1 MGHTA
6 GSIRVAD
13 AEHMAHGQQE
23 SEGIRTRR
31 PRLTSG
37 LSVRAKAVLA
47 AAGTVAFAIALC
59 MLALVLALQH
69 NLRASA
75 DLDARNAAV
84 AIKGQLGKT
93 RAMPQRAFIVAPG
106 AVTIRDASGR
116 TVTPIT
122 PTDAASQGP
131 TGLPR
136 LHTEPT
142 EPTEPTG
149 PAEPVEPTEP
159 AEAAEPVEAGRPY
172 SVTVSPSTTSLD
184 SATGL
189 LLRQAAPAAAGLVLF
204 VAGLTWLL
212 VGRALRPVAA
222 MRQEFTEI
230 TERDLHRRVP
240 VPRARDEIHRLARTM
255 NATLDRLHRAMTR
268 QRQFVADASHELRSP
283 IAAVRAQLELVL
295 ARPSRTDWPA
305 AVHKALRDTDRLQ
318 AVASDLLL
326 LARLDAQEAPPKA
339 AVDLGALAAEEV
351 RRHPG
356 ALTMDRPP
364 MATTDQPTMAGGHP
378 TKTGD
383 RLTKSGNQDRAA
395 VVTGSRVQLSR
406 LLTNLADNARRHTR
420 TSVSITVAVQGG
432 MVELAVDDD
441 GPGIPESDRE
451 RVFERFT
458 RLDDARARQDGGT
471 GLGLAIAND
480 IAHAHGGTLTVLTSP
495 RGGARLLLRL
505 PRAA

>member
-1 MGHTA
+1 M
-6 GSIRVAD
+6 
-13 AEHMAHGQQE
+13 
-23 SEGIRTRR
+23 
-31 PRLTSG
+31 TSG

-47 AAGTVAFAIALC
+47 AAGTVAFAIGLC

-84 AIKGQLGKT
+84 AIKGQLARTHPAPK
-93 RAMPQRAFIVAPG
+93 RALIVAPG
-106 AVTIRDASGR
+106 AVTIKDVAGR
-116 TVTPIT
+116 TVTPIM
-122 PTDAASQGP
+122 
-131 TGLPR
+131 
-136 LHTEPT
+136 PT
-142 EPTEPTG
+142 EAGSRQTEATPQDST
-149 PAEPVEPTEP
+149 AAT
-159 AEAAEPVEAGRPY
+159 AAEPLDAGQPY
-172 SVTVSPSTTSLD
+172 SVKVSPSTTAVD
-184 SATGL
+184 NATGL

-222 MRQEFTEI
+222 MRREFTEI

-326 LARLDAQEAPPKA
+326 LARLDAQEAPRTA

-356 ALTMDRPP
+356 ALTL
-364 MATTDQPTMAGGHP
+364 AGE
-378 TKTGD
+378 
-383 RLTKSGNQDRAA
+383 QERAA

-420 TSVSITVAVQGG
+420 TTVSITVAVRGG
-432 MVELAVDDD
+432 QVELAVDDD
-441 GPGIPESDRE
+441 GPGIPEADRE

-480 IAHAHGGTLTVLTSP
+480 IAHAHGGSLTVLTSP
-495 RGGARLLLRL
+495 RGGARLLLCL
-505 PRAA
+505 PRTDPAQP

>member
-1 MGHTA
+1 M
-6 GSIRVAD
+6 
-13 AEHMAHGQQE
+13 
-23 SEGIRTRR
+23 
-31 PRLTSG
+31 
-37 LSVRAKAVLA
+37 SVRAKAVLA

-75 DLDARNAAV
+75 DLDARKAAV

-93 RAMPQRAFIVAPG
+93 RPMPQRAFVVAPG
-106 AVTIRDASGR
+106 EVTIKDAYGR
-116 TVTPIT
+116 TVTPTT
-122 PTDAASQGP
+122 PTEAGSQGS
-131 TGLPR
+131 TGLST
-136 LHTEPT
+136 L
-142 EPTEPTG
+142 
-149 PAEPVEPTEP
+149 PAEP
-159 AEAAEPVEAGRPY
+159 AEPVEAGQPY

-356 ALTMDRPP
+356 ALTMD
-364 MATTDQPTMAGGHP
+364 QPTMAGDH
-378 TKTGD
+378 
-383 RLTKSGNQDRAA
+383 LTKSGNQDRAA
-395 VVTGSRVQLSR
+395 VVAGSRVQLSR

-420 TSVSITVAVQGG
+420 TGVSITVAVHGG

>member
-1 MGHTA
+1 MGHIA
-6 GSIRVAD
+6 GLR
-13 AEHMAHGQQE
+13 HMAHEDEPGDAE
-23 SEGIRTRR
+23 PRR
-31 PRLTSG
+31 PRRLTSG

-75 DLDARNAAV
+75 DVDADKAAA
-84 AIKGQLGKT
+84 AIKGQLGRT
-93 RAMPQRAFIVAPG
+93 RVLPQRALVVAPG
-106 AVTIRDASGR
+106 AVTIKDASGR
-116 TVTPIT
+116 TVTPMT
-122 PTDAASQGP
+122 PTDAGTPKSVEAV
-131 TGLPR
+131 R
-136 LHTEPT
+136 L
-142 EPTEPTG
+142 
-149 PAEPVEPTEP
+149 PAEPVG
-159 AEAAEPVEAGRPY
+159 AGQSY

-283 IAAVRAQLELVL
+283 ITAVRAQLELVL
-295 ARPSRTDWPA
+295 SRPSRTDWPA

-326 LARLDAQEAPPKA
+326 LARLDAQEAPPRS

-351 RRHPG
+351 RRHPD
-356 ALTMDRPP
+356 AVTM
-364 MATTDQPTMAGGHP
+364 DQPTPAGDHLTTAGDHL
-378 TKTGD
+378 TKAGD
-383 RLTKSGNQDRAA
+383 RLTKPGGQEAA

-420 TSVSITVAVQGG
+420 TTVSITVAARGG

>member
-1 MGHTA
+1 
-6 GSIRVAD
+6 
-13 AEHMAHGQQE
+13 MAHGQPE
-23 SEGIRTRR
+23 SEGARTRR

-75 DLDARNAAV
+75 DLDARKAAV
-84 AIKGQLGKT
+84 SIKGQLGKT
-93 RAMPQRAFIVAPG
+93 ATMPQRVFVVAPG
-106 AVTIRDASGR
+106 AVTIKDAAGR
-116 TVTPIT
+116 TVTPTT
-122 PTDAASQGP
+122 PTEPGSQGS
-131 TGLPR
+131 TGLSR
-136 LHTEPT
+136 LPAEPT

-149 PAEPVEPTEP
+149 PTAPSEP
-159 AEAAEPVEAGRPY
+159 AKPVAAGQPY

-222 MRQEFTEI
+222 MRREFTEI

-295 ARPSRTDWPA
+295 ARPSRTDWPV

-326 LARLDAQEAPPKA
+326 LARLDVREAPPKT

-356 ALTMDRPP
+356 ALTMDQL
-364 MATTDQPTMAGGHP
+364 AEAGG
-378 TKTGD
+378 
-383 RLTKSGNQDRAA
+383 RERAA

-406 LLTNLADNARRHTR
+406 LLTNLTDNARRHTR
-420 TSVSITVAVQGG
+420 TTVSITVAVHGG
-432 MVELAVDDD
+432 LVELAVDDD
-441 GPGIPESDRE
+441 GPGIPEGDRE

>member
-1 MGHTA
+1 
-6 GSIRVAD
+6 
-13 AEHMAHGQQE
+13 MAHGQQE
-23 SEGIRTRR
+23 PEGIRTRR

-84 AIKGQLGKT
+84 AIKGQLGNA
-93 RAMPQRAFIVAPG
+93 RAMPQRAYIVAAPG
-106 AVTIRDASGR
+106 QVTIRDASGR
-116 TVTPIT
+116 TVTPT
-122 PTDAASQGP
+122 APTDTASQGP
-131 TGLPR
+131 PGLSR
-136 LHTEPT
+136 LPT
-142 EPTEPTG
+142 EPTEPSES
-149 PAEPVEPTEP
+149 AESAESAEPTEP
-159 AEAAEPVEAGRPY
+159 VQAGRPY

-222 MRQEFTEI
+222 MRREFTEI

-356 ALTMDRPP
+356 TLTMDQP
-364 MATTDQPTMAGGHP
+364 TTAGGHQPKTAGGDQPTTAGGHP
-378 TKTGD
+378 TTAGD
-383 RLTKSGNQDRAA
+383 RLTKSGNRDRAA

-420 TSVSITVAVQGG
+420 SSVSISVAVRGG

>member
-1 MGHTA
+1 
-6 GSIRVAD
+6 
-13 AEHMAHGQQE
+13 MAHGQLE
-23 SEGIRTRR
+23 SEGARAHR

-75 DLDARNAAV
+75 DLDARKAAV
-84 AIKGQLGKT
+84 SIKGQLGKT
-93 RAMPQRAFIVAPG
+93 AAMPQRVFVVAPG
-106 AVTIRDASGR
+106 AVTIKDAAGR
-116 TVTPIT
+116 TVTPTT
-122 PTDAASQGP
+122 PTEPGSQGS
-131 TGLPR
+131 TGLSR
-136 LHTEPT
+136 LPA

-149 PAEPVEPTEP
+149 PAAPSEP
-159 AEAAEPVEAGRPY
+159 AKPVAAGQPY

-222 MRQEFTEI
+222 MRREFTEI

-295 ARPSRTDWPA
+295 ARPSRTDWPV

-326 LARLDAQEAPPKA
+326 LARLDVREAPPKT

-356 ALTMDRPP
+356 ALTMDQLPK
-364 MATTDQPTMAGGHP
+364 AGG
-378 TKTGD
+378 
-383 RLTKSGNQDRAA
+383 QDPAA

-406 LLTNLADNARRHTR
+406 LLTNLTDNARRHTR
-420 TSVSITVAVQGG
+420 TTVSITVAVHGG
-432 MVELAVDDD
+432 LVELAVDDD
-441 GPGIPESDRE
+441 GPGIPEGDRE

>member
-13 AEHMAHGQQE
+13 AEHTANAEHMADGQRE
-23 SEGIRTRR
+23 SEGTRTHR

-75 DLDARNAAV
+75 DLDARKAAV

-93 RAMPQRAFIVAPG
+93 RAMPQRAYIVAPG
-106 AVTIRDASGR
+106 AVTIKDASGR
-116 TVTPIT
+116 TVTPMS
-122 PTDAASQGP
+122 PTDTASQGS
-131 TGLPR
+131 TGLPK
-136 LHTEPT
+136 LHTEPAEPT
-142 EPTEPTG
+142 EPTK
-149 PAEPVEPTEP
+149 PAEP
-159 AEAAEPVEAGRPY
+159 AEAGQPY
-172 SVTVSPSTTSLD
+172 KVSVSPSTTSLD

-189 LLRQAAPAAAGLVLF
+189 MLRQAAPAAAGLVLF

-295 ARPSRTDWPA
+295 ARPSRTDWPD

-339 AVDLGALAAEEV
+339 AVDLGALAADEV

-356 ALTMDRPP
+356 ALTM
-364 MATTDQPTMAGGHP
+364 AGGEE
-378 TKTGD
+378 
-383 RLTKSGNQDRAA
+383 AA

-420 TSVSITVAVQGG
+420 TGVSITVAVQGG

-505 PRAA
+505 PRAV

>member
-1 MGHTA
+1 MGL
-6 GSIRVAD
+6 
-13 AEHMAHGQQE
+13 HMAHE
-23 SEGIRTRR
+23 DEPADAAPRR
-31 PRLTSG
+31 PRRPTSG

-75 DLDARNAAV
+75 DLDAQKAAV
-84 AIKGQLGKT
+84 AIKGQLGRT
-93 RAMPQRAFIVAPG
+93 QTMPKRAFIVAPG
-106 AVTIRDASGR
+106 GVTIKDASGR
-116 TVTPIT
+116 TVTPVA
-122 PTDAASQGP
+122 PTDPSATKPAWRSTP
-131 TGLPR
+131 
-136 LHTEPT
+136 
-142 EPTEPTG
+142 
-149 PAEPVEPTEP
+149 PAEL
-159 AEAAEPVEAGRPY
+159 AEPLGAGQPY
-172 SVTVSPSTTSLD
+172 SVKVSPSTTSLD

-230 TERDLHRRVP
+230 TERALHRRVP

-255 NATLDRLHRAMTR
+255 NATLDRLQRAMTR

-295 ARPSRTDWPA
+295 ARPSRTDWPT

-326 LARLDAQEAPPKA
+326 LARLDAQEAPPTA

-356 ALTMDRPP
+356 ALTMDG
-364 MATTDQPTMAGGHP
+364 DQEGV
-378 TKTGD
+378 
-383 RLTKSGNQDRAA
+383 A

-420 TSVSITVAVQGG
+420 TTVSVSVAVEGG
-432 MVELAVDDD
+432 TVELAVDDD
-441 GPGIPESDRE
+441 GPGIPEADRE

-458 RLDDARARQDGGT
+458 RLDDARARHDGGT

-480 IAHAHGGTLTVLTSP
+480 IAHAHGGTLTALTSP

-505 PRAA
+505 PRAG

>member
-13 AEHMAHGQQE
+13 AEHMAHGQRE
-23 SEGIRTRR
+23 SEGTRTHR

-93 RAMPQRAFIVAPG
+93 RVMPQRAYIVAPS
-106 AVTIRDASGR
+106 AVTIKDAAGR
-116 TVTPIT
+116 TVTAAT
-122 PTDAASQGP
+122 PTNAASQGSTGFLRLP
-131 TGLPR
+131 TEPPEIAKP
-136 LHTEPT
+136 TEPAEPT
-142 EPTEPTG
+142 EPTEP
-149 PAEPVEPTEP
+149 AK
-159 AEAAEPVEAGRPY
+159 AGQPY

-295 ARPSRTDWPA
+295 ARPSRTDWPV

-326 LARLDAQEAPPKA
+326 LARLDAQEAPAKA

-356 ALTMDRPP
+356 ALTMD
-364 MATTDQPTMAGGHP
+364 QPTTAGEP
-378 TKTGD
+378 TAGEPTAGDPTAGD
-383 RLTKSGNQDRAA
+383 RLTKSGSRDRAA

>member
-1 MGHTA
+1 M
-6 GSIRVAD
+6 
-13 AEHMAHGQQE
+13 
-23 SEGIRTRR
+23 
-31 PRLTSG
+31 TSG

-69 NLRASA
+69 NLRDSA

-93 RAMPQRAFIVAPG
+93 RAMPQRAYIIAPG
-106 AVTIRDASGR
+106 AVTIKDASGR
-116 TVTPIT
+116 TVTTHTT
-122 PTDAASQGP
+122 PTDATSQGP
-131 TGLPR
+131 TGLSDLPA
-136 LHTEPT
+136 E
-142 EPTEPTG
+142 
-149 PAEPVEPTEP
+149 PAEPVE
-159 AEAAEPVEAGRPY
+159 AIEAGQPY
-172 SVTVSPSTTSLD
+172 SVSVSPSTTSVN

-283 IAAVRAQLELVL
+283 IAAVRAQLELAL
-295 ARPSRTDWPA
+295 TRPSRTDWPA

-318 AVASDLLL
+318 TVASDLLL

-356 ALTMDRPP
+356 ALTMD
-364 MATTDQPTMAGGHP
+364 QPTTAGDQSTTAPSQSPKSGDHL
-378 TKTGD
+378 TKT
-383 RLTKSGNQDRAA
+383 RAQDPPA

-420 TSVSITVAVQGG
+420 TAVSITVAVRGG
-432 MVELAVDDD
+432 TVELAVDDD
-441 GPGIPESDRE
+441 GPGIPEGDRE

>member
-6 GSIRVAD
+6 GSIRSAD
-13 AEHMAHGQQE
+13 AEHMAHGQRE
-23 SEGIRTRR
+23 SEGTRTHR

-84 AIKGQLGKT
+84 AIKGQLKT
-93 RAMPQRAFIVAPG
+93 RAMPQRAYIVAPG
-106 AVTIRDASGR
+106 AVTIKDASGR
-116 TVTPIT
+116 TVTPT
-122 PTDAASQGP
+122 APADAASQGSA
-131 TGLPR
+131 GLPG
-136 LHTEPT
+136 LHTK
-142 EPTEPTG
+142 
-149 PAEPVEPTEP
+149 PAEPAEPTKP
-159 AEAAEPVEAGRPY
+159 AESTESTETVEAGRPY

-189 LLRQAAPAAAGLVLF
+189 MLRQAAPAAAGLVLF

-356 ALTMDRPP
+356 ALTMD
-364 MATTDQPTMAGGHP
+364 QPTMAGGLP

-383 RLTKSGNQDRAA
+383 HPTNSGNQDRAA

-441 GPGIPESDRE
+441 GPGIPECDRE

>member
-1 MGHTA
+1 MGQHTA
-6 GSIRVAD
+6 DSERLAD
-13 AEHMAHGQQE
+13 AEHMAHGQRGP
-23 SEGIRTRR
+23 EGTRTHR

-93 RAMPQRAFIVAPG
+93 RAVPQRAYIVAPG
-106 AVTIRDASGR
+106 AVTIKDAAGR
-116 TVTPIT
+116 TVTPTT
-122 PTDAASQGP
+122 PADAASQGS
-131 TGLPR
+131 TGLTR
-136 LHTEPT
+136 L
-142 EPTEPTG
+142 
-149 PAEPVEPTEP
+149 PAEPT
-159 AEAAEPVEAGRPY
+159 EPVEAGQPY

-283 IAAVRAQLELVL
+283 ITAVRAQLELVL

-326 LARLDAQEAPPKA
+326 LARLDAQEAPPKT

-351 RRHPG
+351 RRHPD
-356 ALTMDRPP
+356 ALTM
-364 MATTDQPTMAGGHP
+364 DQPTMA
-378 TKTGD
+378 GD
-383 RLTKSGNQDRAA
+383 RLTKSGNHLTKAGAQERAA

-420 TSVSITVAVQGG
+420 TTVSITVAAHGG
-432 MVELAVDDD
+432 MVELTVDDD

>member
-1 MGHTA
+1 M
-6 GSIRVAD
+6 
-13 AEHMAHGQQE
+13 
-23 SEGIRTRR
+23 
-31 PRLTSG
+31 TSG

-75 DLDARNAAV
+75 DLDARKAAV
-84 AIKGQLGKT
+84 SIKGQLGKT
-93 RAMPQRAFIVAPG
+93 RAMPQRALVVAPG
-106 AVTIRDASGR
+106 KVTIKDASGR
-116 TVTPIT
+116 TVTPMS
-122 PTDAASQGP
+122 PTDAASPGSS
-131 TGLPR
+131 TGLSTLPV
-136 LHTEPT
+136 
-142 EPTEPTG
+142 
-149 PAEPVEPTEP
+149 EPVEPVEP
-159 AEAAEPVEAGRPY
+159 EAGQPY

-356 ALTMDRPP
+356 ALTMD
-364 MATTDQPTMAGGHP
+364 QPTAV
-378 TKTGD
+378 GD
-383 RLTKSGNQDRAA
+383 RRTKARGQERAA

-420 TSVSITVAVQGG
+420 TTVSISVAVHGG

-441 GPGIPESDRE
+441 GPGIPEGDRE

-480 IAHAHGGTLTVLTSP
+480 IAHAHGGTLTALTSP

>member
-1 MGHTA
+1 MGHI
-6 GSIRVAD
+6 GAD
-13 AEHMAHGQQE
+13 AGRTANTGHITDAGQDAGQDIGHPADGE
-23 SEGIRTRR
+23 APGDTGGRR

-47 AAGTVAFAIALC
+47 AAGTVAFAIGLC

-84 AIKGQLGKT
+84 AIKGQLARTHPAPK
-93 RAMPQRAFIVAPG
+93 RALIVAPG
-106 AVTIRDASGR
+106 AVTIKDVAGR
-116 TVTPIT
+116 TVTPIM
-122 PTDAASQGP
+122 
-131 TGLPR
+131 
-136 LHTEPT
+136 PT
-142 EPTEPTG
+142 EAGSRQTEATPQDST
-149 PAEPVEPTEP
+149 AAT
-159 AEAAEPVEAGRPY
+159 AAEPLDAGQPY
-172 SVTVSPSTTSLD
+172 SVKVSPSTTAVD
-184 SATGL
+184 NATGL

-222 MRQEFTEI
+222 MRREFTEI

-326 LARLDAQEAPPKA
+326 LARLDAQEAPRTA

-356 ALTMDRPP
+356 ALTL
-364 MATTDQPTMAGGHP
+364 AGE
-378 TKTGD
+378 
-383 RLTKSGNQDRAA
+383 QERAA

-420 TSVSITVAVQGG
+420 TTVSITVAVRGG
-432 MVELAVDDD
+432 QVELAVDDD
-441 GPGIPESDRE
+441 GPGIPEADRE

-480 IAHAHGGTLTVLTSP
+480 IAHAHGGSLTVLTSP
-495 RGGARLLLRL
+495 RGGARLLLCL
-505 PRAA
+505 PRTDPAQP